1 MVKCVCGK
9 EIPNA
14 PSWLS
19 SVKVTFICNNCP
31 SRKVPGI
38 TEVDFR
44 LPETE
49 EEKAAAAREEE
60 EAAKA
65 KKKGDGKGGG

>member
-14 PSWLS
+14 PRWLN

-31 SRKVPGI
+31 TRNVQGI
-38 TEVDFR
+38 TEVDFSV
-44 LPETE
+44 PQTE
-49 EEKAAAAREEE
+49 EEKAAEAKLAED
-60 EAAKA
+60 AAKA
-65 KKKGDGKGGG
+65 KKQGKS

>member
-19 SVKVTFICNNCP
+19 GVKVTFICNNCP
-31 SRKVPGI
+31 SREVPSI
-38 TEVDFR
+38 TEVDFSV
-44 LPETE
+44 PQTE
-49 EEKAAAAREEE
+49 EEKEAEAREAE

-65 KKKGDGKGGG
+65 EKEGDDKKGG